1 MPTTTPD
8 TLIYRSRVSPEFA
21 ERLSRIGEKLPLEPD
36 FLMACMAFETG
47 LTFSASVKNPRSSA
61 TGLIQFMATTAR
73 GLGTTV
79 QRMARMSEVEQLG
92 YVETYFR
99 RAIARHGPIRTL
111 EDCYMA
117 ILWPA
122 AIGKQP
128 GYVLFRAVQG
138 QAYRVNAGLDA
149 NRDGAVT
156 VAEATMKVRRLYQQG
171 RLQTRP

>member
-1 MPTTTPD
+1 MSTTPD
-8 TLIYRSRVSPEFA
+8 TLIYRSRVSREFA
-21 ERLSRIGEKLPLEPD
+21 ERVCRIGEKIALEPNL
-36 FLMACMAFETG
+36 LMACMAFETG

-79 QRMARMSEVEQLG
+79 QRMAKMSEVEQLG
-92 YVETYFR
+92 YVEEYFR

-156 VAEATMKVRRLYQQG
+156 VAEATAKVRRLYQQG
-171 RLQTRP
+171 LLQNR